1 MNGGLNE
8 RFATTINGTDNLTLE
23 DLERLPAYS
32 AGETVIGNECVI
44 CHEWISLG
52 EIVRELPVCNHLFHK
67 ECIDNW
73 LVQSPTC
80 PLCRNNIRVSI
91 L

>member
-1 MNGGLNE
+1 MNGALNE
-8 RFATTINGTDNLTLE
+8 RFSTTINGADILTHE
-23 DLERLPAYS
+23 DLERLPAYR
-32 AGETVIGNECVI
+32 AEDRVIGSECVI
-44 CHEWISLG
+44 CHEWINPG
-52 EIVRELPVCNHLFHK
+52 EMIRELPGCAHLFHK
-67 ECIDNW
+67 ACIDNW